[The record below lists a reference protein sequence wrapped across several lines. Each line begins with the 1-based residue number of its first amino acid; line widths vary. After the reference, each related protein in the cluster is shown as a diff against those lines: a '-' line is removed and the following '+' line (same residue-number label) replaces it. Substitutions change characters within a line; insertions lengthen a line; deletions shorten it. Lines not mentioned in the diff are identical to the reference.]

1 MNSKVIS
8 KSNLNCPNMIKK
20 IMLASILFL
29 TAIISNCQN
38 GDEYQVFALKYI
50 DGKNIP
56 SQQMV
61 VGANPKDS
69 IRVCYMFWF
78 LKGEKGR
85 NILVD
90 VGFIDT
96 SKTGTRNYV
105 RPDLVLQRINV
116 YPTDITDIIITHP
129 HNDHIG
135 GINLFPNAKVWMQ
148 KDDFDYFI
156 GEAWQKNG
164 FSKGFEKNDVRNIIE
179 INLQGRLI
187 LVKGDNIEIIP
198 GIKVFI
204 GSKHTFENQY
214 VLVNSNSKA
223 NKILIASDAIWFYYN
238 YNNLLPASLSMDPK
252 AYVEA
257 MKRMKTLVTNPDYII
272 PGHDDLVFS
281 KFPKVSEGIVKI
293 GN

>member
-1 MNSKVIS
+1 MFK
-8 KSNLNCPNMIKK
+8 NLT
-20 IMLASILFL
+20 LASILFL
-29 TAIISNCQN
+29 IVTLSNCQTGN
-38 GDEYQVFALKYI
+38 EYQVFALKYT
-50 DGKNIP
+50 DGQTI
-56 SQQMV
+56 SAQRMV

-69 IRVCYMFWF
+69 LRICNMFWL
-78 LKGEKGR
+78 LKGENGR

-96 SKTGTRNYV
+96 TKTGIKNYV
-105 RPDLVLQRINV
+105 SPDLVLQRINIH
-116 YPTDITDIIITHP
+116 PSDITDIILTHP
-129 HNDHIG
+129 HNDHVG
-135 GINLFPNAKVWMQ
+135 GINLFPKAKVWMQ
-148 KDDFDYFI
+148 KDDFDYFV
-156 GEAWQKNG
+156 GEAWQEKG
-164 FSKGFEKNDVRNIIE
+164 IRKGFQKNDVRNIVE

-214 VLVNSNSKA
+214 VLVNSNSKT

-238 YNNLLPASLSMDPK
+238 YNNLLPATLCMDPK
-252 AYVEA
+252 AYVGA
-257 MKRMKTLVTNPDYII
+257 MKRMKTLVTNADFII

-281 KFPKVSEGIVKI
+281 KFPKVKEWIVKI